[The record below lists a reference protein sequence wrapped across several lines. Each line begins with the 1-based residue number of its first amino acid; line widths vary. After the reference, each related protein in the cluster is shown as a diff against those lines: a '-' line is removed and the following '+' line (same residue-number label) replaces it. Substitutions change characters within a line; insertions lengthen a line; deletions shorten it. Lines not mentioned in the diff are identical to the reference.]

1 MDEAVQNTNA
11 VNRSGFREALA
22 ALDGRLR
29 RELSRSPDFHGDV
42 TVTVTI
48 RKGIITGVSESA
60 TNNYQIRP
68 EPIPVQ

>member
-1 MDEAVQNTNA
+1 MDEAVQHMNA

-29 RELSRSPDFHGDV
+29 SELRRSPDFYGDV
-42 TVTVTI
+42 TVTVTV

-60 TNNYQIRP
+60 TVNRQIKP
-68 EPIPVQ
+68 ESIEAR